1 MEKQSAKEEFES
13 AQKRVDELEMYI
25 TNDIVEI
32 FNISKVLSELY
43 MNEADNEELMSAI
56 ESLCLK
62 HSALEG
68 LRSKLNELKLKL
80 SVYRSLNDSGINFL
94 SLN

>member
-1 MEKQSAKEEFES
+1 
-13 AQKRVDELEMYI
+13 MYI

-56 ESLCLK
+56 DSLCLK

-68 LRSKLNELKLKL
+68 LRSELNELKLKL